1 MIHNEIGDYRYPATF
16 LQEFNAT
23 SFSER
28 NKNQT
33 E

>member
-1 MIHNEIGDYRYPATF
+1 MIRLETESVPLLYKINVS
-16 LQEFNAT
+16 N
-23 SFSER
+23 FSER